1 MVVKLNG
8 SQDKGVIRMT
18 RKEKRIW
25 GVIGAGAV
33 IVTAVGVYF
42 LIRSF
47 SQKSPSMRVAKV
59 EAVIREAEELIKQK
73 RK

>member
-1 MVVKLNG
+1 MSSK
-8 SQDKGVIRMT
+8 DKRF
-18 RKEKRIW
+18 W
-25 GVIGAGAV
+25 GMIGAGAFV
-33 IVTAVGVYF
+33 LTAVGTYF

-47 SQKSPSMRVAKV
+47 THKPRSIRVAKV

>member
-1 MVVKLNG
+1 M
-8 SQDKGVIRMT
+8 
-18 RKEKRIW
+18 
-25 GVIGAGAV
+25 IGAGAFV
-33 IVTAVGVYF
+33 LTAVGTYF

-47 SQKSPSMRVAKV
+47 THKPRSIRVAKV